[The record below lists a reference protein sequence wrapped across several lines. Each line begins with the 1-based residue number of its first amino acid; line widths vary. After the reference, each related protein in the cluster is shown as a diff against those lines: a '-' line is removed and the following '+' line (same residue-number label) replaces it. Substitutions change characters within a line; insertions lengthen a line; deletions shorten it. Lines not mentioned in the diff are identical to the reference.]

1 MAISMTACDLCS
13 MYKPW
18 NIQLQ
23 VVNVIMEEFWLQVC
37 YIISKLDIVKE
48 NLIKALAVVGR
59 ILQMHWKL
67 LGEFV

>member
-37 YIISKLDIVKE
+37 FTNKYT
-48 NLIKALAVVGR
+48 N
-59 ILQMHWKL
+59 H
-67 LGEFV
+67 